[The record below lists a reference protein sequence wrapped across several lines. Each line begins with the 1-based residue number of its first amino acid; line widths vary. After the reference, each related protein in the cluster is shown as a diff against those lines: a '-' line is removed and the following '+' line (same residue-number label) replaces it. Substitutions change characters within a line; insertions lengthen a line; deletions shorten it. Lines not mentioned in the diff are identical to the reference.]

1 MSHIENP
8 PPPPLPPPP
17 ANDGCGAVALI
28 VIGALILVPSGLCT
42 AILGVGAVIDL
53 NSNTSSFW
61 ADLSDVGPWALMVIA
76 VAVAGFLM
84 IRAGLRMQKRK

>member
-1 MSHIENP
+1 MPDIENP
-8 PPPPLPPPP
+8 PPPPP
-17 ANDGCGAVALI
+17 NSGCGAVALI

-61 ADLSDVGPWALMVIA
+61 SDLSDVGPWALMVVA